1 MERVIVMTRDLRMRE
16 IRYMRML
23 KPVIDNHKLHRLHT
37 PADYLEFVCD
47 ITRETGHDKNFES
60 FVQEQLP
67 PGTLPSDLYAL
78 FLTKDTSIPPLYI
91 ASYEN
96 GKYYHIEKA
105 SANLLK
111 DYLDRLTRRGHN
123 IPYLQST
130 SHDED
135 PIDPDDF

>member
-1 MERVIVMTRDLRMRE
+1 MIKT
-16 IRYMRML
+16 L
-23 KPVIDNHKLHRLHT
+23 KVLS
-37 PADYLEFVCD
+37 
-47 ITRETGHDKNFES
+47 KNNY
-60 FVQEQLP
+60 P
-67 PGTLPSDLYAL
+67 PSTLPSDLYTL
-78 FLTKDTSIPPLYI
+78 FITKSAAIPPLYI

-111 DYLDRLTRRGHN
+111 DYLDRLTQRGHN

-130 SHDED
+130 NHEED